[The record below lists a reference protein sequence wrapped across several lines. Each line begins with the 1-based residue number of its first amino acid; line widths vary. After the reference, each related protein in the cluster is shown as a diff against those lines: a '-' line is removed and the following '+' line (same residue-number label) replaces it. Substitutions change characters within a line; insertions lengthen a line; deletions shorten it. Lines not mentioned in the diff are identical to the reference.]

1 MSKSGSYKNISAFY
15 LAEKE
20 NKGEIGCVGSYQRR
34 PDDLLSIL
42 KQDNINVNNVSHIK
56 QDMYNPGIKN
66 MGNNMGTNNT
76 EYYMGNHNTSD
87 NMRRDDMRRDIMR
100 RDDMEYNN
108 MGTNNNEYYMG
119 NHNTSDNMRRDDM
132 RRDDMRRDDMEYN
145 NMETNNIEY
154 YMGCH
159 NMRTNNNEYCMGCN
173 NMTRDDMDY
182 NNMGTQ
188 EQDVENFK
196 MTYEKKLYKNTGAPE
211 VFGPPM
217 WFTLHNGA
225 ARYPDNPS
233 PIIKERMKNFI
244 LGIPAMVPCKKCR
257 EDATSYIE
265 RHKKD
270 LDKIV
275 SDKSHL
281 FKFFVDFHNDVN
293 KKLNKPIMSLKDA
306 KKLYSGEVEILKL
319 KY

>member
-34 PDDLLSIL
+34 PDDLSSIL

-66 MGNNMGTNNT
+66 MGTNNT
-76 EYYMGNHNTSD
+76 EYYMGIHNTSD

-108 MGTNNNEYYMG
+108 M
-119 NHNTSDNMRRDDM
+119 
-132 RRDDMRRDDMEYN
+132 
-145 NMETNNIEY
+145 ETNNIEY

-159 NMRTNNNEYCMGCN
+159 NMRRDDMDHNNMRTNNNEYCMACN
-173 NMTRDDMDY
+173 NMARDDMDY

-188 EQDVENFK
+188 EQDIENFK

>member
-1 MSKSGSYKNISAFY
+1 MND
-15 LAEKE
+15 
-20 NKGEIGCVGSYQRR
+20 NMRR
-34 PDDLLSIL
+34 DTMRDD
-42 KQDNINVNNVSHIK
+42 
-56 QDMYNPGIKN
+56 MEY
-66 MGNNMGTNNT
+66 NNMGTNNM
-76 EYYMGNHNTSD
+76 EYYMGIHNTSD
-87 NMRRDDMRRDIMR
+87 NMRRDDMRRNIMR

-108 MGTNNNEYYMG
+108 MGTQG
-119 NHNTSDNMRRDDM
+119 
-132 RRDDMRRDDMEYN
+132 
-145 NMETNNIEY
+145 
-154 YMGCH
+154 
-159 NMRTNNNEYCMGCN
+159 
-173 NMTRDDMDY
+173 
-182 NNMGTQ
+182 
-188 EQDVENFK
+188 QDVENFK
-196 MTYEKKLYKNTGAPE
+196 MIYEKKLYKNTGAPE

-257 EDATSYIE
+257 EDSTSYIE
-265 RHKKD
+265 RNKKD